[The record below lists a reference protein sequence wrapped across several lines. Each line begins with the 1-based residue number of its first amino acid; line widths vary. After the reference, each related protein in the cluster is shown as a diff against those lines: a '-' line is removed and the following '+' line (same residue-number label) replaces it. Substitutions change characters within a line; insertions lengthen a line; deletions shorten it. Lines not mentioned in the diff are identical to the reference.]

1 MCLCTNVYV
10 QIQYVLCF
18 FLLDV
23 GHLRYCKQYVEQLL
37 DCEPHVNGE
46 SQHENQISSSSET
59 ITSLIVTITRINLVL
74 HQWKSVES
82 RKTIYALRFK
92 VLLASASANI
102 VFNLWMC
109 WLFEKQGKKC
119 LCITNKLKGQFL
131 VWPPLFFNAAWTL
144 LSKCFYNLSK

>member
-46 SQHENQISSSSET
+46 SQHENQSSSSSET

-92 VLLASASANI
+92 ALLASASANI
-102 VFNLWMC
+102 VFNL
-109 WLFEKQGKKC
+109 
-119 LCITNKLKGQFL
+119 
-131 VWPPLFFNAAWTL
+131 
-144 LSKCFYNLSK
+144 